1 MLVADKWSPK
11 LVNSKTAFA
20 FQALRQ
26 SQGKG
31 QGTNAWMSPPGNLYV
46 TMLLQIDFQ
55 IAPFLSIIACS
66 SIMKTISQE
75 VPGLK
80 TNCKWVNDILI
91 YRKKVSGVLVNCSMQ
106 GQQLLASIGIG
117 LNI

>member
-1 MLVADKWSPK
+1 MYKEIPSTMLVAEKWSPK

-91 YRKKVSGVLVNCSMQ
+91 
-106 GQQLLASIGIG
+106 
-117 LNI
+117 